1 MEKKLLKTN
10 EAAQY
15 LGVSRSSLTN
25 WVKQGLIG
33 GGATPGGH
41 YRFSMEEL
49 DQFAERRG
57 LLKAGLVEG
66 GVATKILLIDDDE
79 SFREFVKEALEVFK
93 GFELKEAVDGMMG
106 ALLVGSWKP
115 DLIVLDIRMPNM
127 NGLELLK
134 HIRENPETAGADVIV
149 ASAHLSA
156 EVRAELE
163 GLGAEMILE
172 KPVRLAKLVAAIQKL
187 ADLQLA

>member
-1 MEKKLLKTN
+1 MDKKLLKTN

-41 YRFSMEEL
+41 YRFSIEEL

-57 LLKAGLVEG
+57 LMKAGVSETS
-66 GVATKILLIDDDE
+66 VATKILLIDDDE
-79 SFREFVKEALEVFK
+79 AFREFVKEALEVFK
-93 GFELKEAVDGMMG
+93 AYEVKEATDGMMG

-115 DLIVLDIRMPNM
+115 DLILLDIRMPNM

-134 HIRENPETAGADVIV
+134 HIRENPETSGADVIV
-149 ASAHLSA
+149 ASAHLSPDVKTA
-156 EVRAELE
+156 LE

-187 ADLQLA
+187 ADLQLD